1 MEEKG
6 DYSEEELPKLS
17 LIEHLEE
24 LRKRIFLSLVAVSV
38 VFIFALFYSE
48 KIFNLIALPLKKYLP
63 EGSEL
68 VFTRLQE
75 PFTLYVKVSFVS
87 AVIISFP
94 FILYQIW
101 LYISPGLYR
110 REKKVLLSF
119 FFFSLFLFLG
129 GILFAY
135 FILFPNTCSFLLEI
149 GKSFTPMISIT
160 EYFNLAIFVILGVG
174 VVFQIPIIITV
185 LSYFGILSP
194 KFLIK
199 NSRFAIFLIFLV
211 AAVLSPTVD
220 VVNLF
225 VFALP
230 MVFLYL
236 ISILLSFFFYGK

>member
-38 VFIFALFYSE
+38 VFIFTLFYSE

-110 REKKVLLSF
+110 REKKVLLPF

-225 VFALP
+225 IFALP